1 MEIASNFCQ
10 YFTTLAKRI
19 TSAALSS
26 HTDYLSK
33 NFPHSIFFNSAT
45 KEEFI
50 NIASSF
56 KSGKAAG
63 HDKISISTIKQ
74 SIHCIAVPLTHIIN
88 LVSISRDNQPST
100 ALGETTQLPAL
111 LYLICMLTA
120 FLSPLKTKN
129 FQQKYN
135 WFV

>member
-1 MEIASNFCQ
+1 MIPWKLVINSGNRPN
-10 YFTTLAKRI
+10 LARRI
-19 TSAALSS
+19 TSAVLSS
-26 HTDYLSK
+26 HTYYLSK

-56 KSGKAAG
+56 KSGTAAG
-63 HDKISISTIKQ
+63 HDKISVSIIKQ
-74 SIHCIAVPLTHIIN
+74 SIHCIAVPLTHIFN
-88 LVSISRDNQPST
+88 LSISHDNQPST

-111 LYLICMLTA
+111 LYLICMLTT
-120 FLSPLKTKN
+120 FLSPLIAKN

-135 WFV
+135 